1 MVFTDG
7 VRFADLFVGK
17 YFFNSICLAALL
29 IGGVLSAVLTLTL
42 KIHTEYYLLK
52 RLAVIAAVIIVQLV
66 LLILPLD
73 AAVYDLGLSLLGAA
87 AVIYQVLKVQNE
99 GTSGGERAV
108 MMLSDPILYWMIF
121 WFLDFITVLL
131 IT

>member
-1 MVFTDG
+1 M
-7 VRFADLFVGK
+7 
-17 YFFNSICLAALL
+17 
-29 IGGVLSAVLTLTL
+29 SAVLTLTL